1 MSPVLGEQRRTSPTQ
16 SDQVIGCT
24 FFWFVFFM
32 QVKKMN
38 IYKNDHF
45 DLFISFFYVPKRR
58 SKKRAPGCAGP
69 SGTLALLT
77 VAGTLKTHRLRRLR
91 QVQRLIPSTAVMLS
105 GTERDYNQ
113 KISNQY
119 FRKQNKNNSYL
130 HNDLKNLQC
139 FINIMH
145 VGNFPC

>member
-77 VAGTLKTHRLRRLR
+77 VAGTLKTDRLRRLR

-113 KISNQY
+113 KISTHY
-119 FRKQNKNNSYL
+119 ILRNKVLITVTYTIIKKTSNVLLN
-130 HNDLKNLQC
+130 C
-139 FINIMH
+139 FQFIDK
-145 VGNFPC
+145 

>member
-1 MSPVLGEQRRTSPTQ
+1 
-16 SDQVIGCT
+16 
-24 FFWFVFFM
+24 
-32 QVKKMN
+32 MN

-113 KISNQY
+113 KISTHY
-119 FRKQNKNNSYL
+119 ILRNKVLITVTYTIIKKTSNVLLN
-130 HNDLKNLQC
+130 C
-139 FINIMH
+139 FQFIDK
-145 VGNFPC
+145 